1 MILKII
7 FLAIA
12 LYGAYRLIKFI
23 TEQDEKPSVA
33 RSSQDSAP
41 PSDLPEE
48 ETVYDEICL
57 KYIPKSLALEY
68 EHMGKKY
75 YFCSG
80 ECRQKFLDTIN
91 NPY

>member
-7 FLAIA
+7 FLAVA
-12 LYGAYRLIKFI
+12 LYGAYRLIKVI
-23 TEQDEKPSVA
+23 TEPEKEPRRPQGMGGGNA
-33 RSSQDSAP
+33 NSSM
-41 PSDLPEE
+41 PEE
-48 ETVYDEICL
+48 ETVYDEVCL

>member
-12 LYGAYRLIKFI
+12 LYGAYRLIKVI
-23 TEQDEKPSVA
+23 TEPEKGPRRGGSIGGNTH
-33 RSSQDSAP
+33 SSSM
-41 PSDLPEE
+41 PEE

-57 KYIPKSLALEY
+57 KYIPKSLAMEY